1 MSSPGDAH
9 AKFDLSSPL
18 DWLRGLE
25 FGIPFLRGLIFHHL
39 FLGRILN
46 TSEKLLIEKSSSPKF
61 KIISR
66 QDQFLE
72 LIVKVA
78 VNCEIRK
85 R

>member
-39 FLGRILN
+39 FLGHILN